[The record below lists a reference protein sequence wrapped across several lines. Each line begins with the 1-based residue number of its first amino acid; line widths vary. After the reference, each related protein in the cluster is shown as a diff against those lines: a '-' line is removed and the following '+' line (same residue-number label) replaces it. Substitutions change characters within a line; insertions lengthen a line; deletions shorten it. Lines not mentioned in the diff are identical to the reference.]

1 MSDPAATVHR
11 APVRGWCPGALKPME
26 TGDGLIV
33 RVRAH
38 CGTLSAEQMLDIC
51 EIAERHGNGHID
63 LTRRANVQIR
73 GIRAEG
79 LPEVWSMLSA
89 LGLIDLN
96 AEAESVRNVMIDPLA
111 GLDPTEVSDVRPIVL
126 ALETA
131 LSQASDLWS
140 LPAKFGFSVD
150 GGGVLPLD
158 GERADVRLRAVRDGA
173 RPAIAIGADRTDG
186 VAWLG
191 IVAPDAA
198 VDAVTALLRA
208 FLAGTENTGRTR
220 FRALAPRLVQDLKLA
235 LAPYGAAISENVLA
249 PPQQSCGSVLGPI
262 MVNGTVVGA
271 GIGAPFGRLEAASMR
286 DLLAAAQS
294 LGLDEFRL
302 SPWRALVVPAT
313 RMRDVEILLARARE
327 CGFIADPDDP
337 LTLIDA
343 CPGAPACS
351 SARLDVRAAAY
362 RLAQLLPLPG
372 VSSVHVS
379 GCAKGCARSKA
390 ADLMLVDCGTV
401 FGVARHGRA
410 EAPPVAYVEPDN
422 LERLHLMLEAGI

>member
-1 MSDPAATVHR
+1 MSDPVATAHR

-38 CGTLSAEQMLDIC
+38 CGTLSAAQILDIC

-79 LPEVWSMLSA
+79 LPEVWAALSQ

-96 AEAESVRNVMIDPLA
+96 AEAESVRNVMVNPLA
-111 GLDPTEVSDVRPIVL
+111 GLDPEEIFDVRPIAR
-126 ALETA
+126 ALEA
-131 LSQASDLWS
+131 VLSQTQELWS
-140 LPAKFGFSVD
+140 LPAKFGFAVD
-150 GGGVLPLD
+150 GGGVLSLD
-158 GERADVRLRAVRDGA
+158 GERADVRLRAVGDREHA
-173 RPAIAIGADRTDG
+173 AIAIGLDTNDG
-186 VAWLG
+186 PNWLCA
-191 IVAPDAA
+191 VAPDVA
-198 VDAVTALLRA
+198 VDVVTALLRA
-208 FLAGTENTGRTR
+208 FLAAIEEAGRTR
-220 FRALAPRLVQDLKLA
+220 FRALAPHLLQDLRLA
-235 LAPYGAAISENVLA
+235 VASYGSAVSEGAL
-249 PPQQSCGSVLGPI
+249 PPAQQSRGSVLGPI
-262 MVNGTVVGA
+262 MVNGAVAGA
-271 GIGAPFGRLEAASMR
+271 GIGAPFGRLEAAPMR
-286 DLLAAAQS
+286 DLLAAVQS

-362 RLAQLLPLPG
+362 RIAEMLPLPG

-410 EAPPVAYVEPDN
+410 EAPSLAYVEPDN
-422 LERLHLMLEAGI
+422 LERLRLMLEAGI